1 MGGKRKLNYFRSR
14 LNSLKPKRLKSA
26 WWKSEAHEAMERL
39 LKHFYEHVCSC
50 STCSSKERDEVQ
62 RLHDQ
67 LARLWTSTEVCCAVS
82 TDSTNILIASN
93 QTRNEKKSH
102 FHLQLKLRV
111 TDGDQRNIRRIKLV
125 LCGMF
130 DDVDTDWR
138 RDTKDLCSVDVEKEC
153 LFTGIPEW
161 LTFDLGYTPTDI
173 IERGGEGEHTIK
185 LSDTPISTDEIRR
198 TALFIGVGETPI
210 TPVLSFPTGTLQRKV
225 KKTLDCLSLIV
236 KWWYRPMVDIGYAIR
251 ASIGQWSS
259 LMIDVVLYDLV
270 KSRHVNMNTTDT
282 STLKSI
288 EHSIMEFISQV
299 KDEISC
305 DTDAEELLMLPDSC
319 NSILEHC
326 VQGYQDTLPCA
337 AHVLVEKVSNRMK
350 SLVEVHNCVYRV
362 LRNGYGST
370 KLVQLLWNEHPLKPA
385 KIITF
390 FNEAQEPTGN
400 HNFHAEMRLWEH
412 FAQQRQDTSNVYI
425 GLNKSCCMMCNAALC
440 CTGTRIDTFGDH
452 PNMYPW
458 KLPPLLEAE
467 DRLLEA
473 FLGDEAYRAFSK
485 LRYMNHL
492 KEHEQQQLRQ
502 FAVELVEKV
511 ADIHKCRK
519 SKEELQI
526 QEPYFRMGLN
536 S

>member
-1 MGGKRKLNYFRSR
+1 MGGKRKLDYFRSR
-14 LNSLKPKRLKSA
+14 LDSWKPKRLTSA

-50 STCSSKERDEVQ
+50 STSSSKELDEVQ

-67 LARLWTSTEVCCAVS
+67 LASLWASTEVCCAVS

-93 QTRNEKKSH
+93 QTRNEIESH

-111 TDGDQRNIRRIKLV
+111 TDGDQRNIRRVKV
-125 LCGMF
+125 VFCGMF

-138 RDTKDLCSVDVEKEC
+138 RDTKDLCSVDVERRC
-153 LFTGIPEW
+153 LVRESAEW
-161 LTFDLGYTPTDI
+161 LTFHLGYTPTDI
-173 IERGGEGEHTIK
+173 IERGREAEAAIK
-185 LSDTPISTDEIRR
+185 LRDTFESIYEIRR
-198 TALFIGVGETPI
+198 KALRIGETPM
-210 TPVLSFPTGTLQRKV
+210 TPVESFPTGTLQRKV
-225 KKTLDCLSLIV
+225 KKTLDCLFWIV
-236 KWWYRPMVDIGYAIR
+236 NWWYRPMVHIGYAIR

-270 KSRHVNMNTTDT
+270 KSRHVNINTTDA

-288 EHSIMEFISQV
+288 GHSIMEFIWQV
-299 KDEISC
+299 QGEISC

-362 LRNGYGST
+362 LRNGYGSA
-370 KLVQLLWNEHPLKPA
+370 KLVQLLWNEHPLEPA

-390 FNEAQEPTGN
+390 FNEAKESTGN

-412 FAQQRQDTSNVYI
+412 FTQQRQDTSNVYI
-425 GLNKSCCMMCNAALC
+425 GLNKSCCMMCNAVLC
-440 CTGTRIDTFGDH
+440 CTGTRIDTCGDH

-458 KLPPLLEAE
+458 KLPPLLQAE

-485 LRYMNHL
+485 LRNMNHL
-492 KEHEQQQLRQ
+492 KKHEQKQLRE

-511 ADIHKCRK
+511 AGIHECRK

-526 QEPYFRMGLN
+526 QEPYFTMGLN
-536 S
+536 R